1 MSAARMKKIIANALK
16 VETDISGARLQR
28 ESRELRRLETL
39 IDTVFALAIIMIV
52 WDEPSPT
59 QAASVDLL
67 GFIKE
72 RAQHM
77 LMAFIGIVVV
87 LVYWFQSNLLLGN
100 LSRTDPKHAI
110 LSVLQIFMVLVY
122 LLTVSYGIDI
132 GNEPLILA
140 MQSIAAALIGF
151 TAAGA
156 WWYASYRRRLLTDE
170 ADDSDVSALRLRVL
184 AEPLTA
190 ILTIGLAFVDP
201 MLWELGWLTFPLFV
215 FILQRVGVR
224 H

>member
-1 MSAARMKKIIANALK
+1 
-16 VETDISGARLQR
+16 
-28 ESRELRRLETL
+28 
-39 IDTVFALAIIMIV
+39 MIV

-67 GFIKE
+67 GFIAE

-77 LMAFIGIVVV
+77 LMALIGIVVV

-110 LSVLQIFMVLVY
+110 LSILQIFMVLVY

-140 MQSIAAALIGF
+140 MQSIAAALVGF
-151 TAAGA
+151 AAAGA

-170 ADDSDVSALRLRVL
+170 ADDGDVSALRLRVL

-190 ILTIGLAFVDP
+190 ILTVGLAFVSP
-201 MLWELGWLTFPLFV
+201 LLWELGWLTFPLFV
-215 FILQRVGVR
+215 AILRRAGVP

>member
-16 VETDISGARLQR
+16 VETAISGARLQR

-77 LMAFIGIVVV
+77 LMALIGIVVV

-110 LSVLQIFMVLVY
+110 LSILQIFMVLVY

-140 MQSIAAALIGF
+140 MQSIAAALVGF
-151 TAAGA
+151 AAAGA

-170 ADDSDVSALRLRVL
+170 ADDGDVSALRLRVL

-190 ILTIGLAFVDP
+190 ILTVGLAFVSP
-201 MLWELGWLTFPLFV
+201 LLWELGWLTFPLFV
-215 FILQRVGVR
+215 AILRRAGVP

>member
-1 MSAARMKKIIANALK
+1 MSAARMKKIIANALR
-16 VETDISGARLQR
+16 VETSISGARLQR

-39 IDTVFALAIIMIV
+39 IDTVFALAIILIV
-52 WDEPSPT
+52 WDEPSPA
-59 QAASVDLL
+59 QSASVDLL
-67 GFIKE
+67 GFIAE

-77 LMAFIGIVVV
+77 LMALIGIVVV

-110 LSVLQIFMVLVY
+110 LSILQIFMVLVY

-140 MQSIAAALIGF
+140 MQSIAAALVGF
-151 TAAGA
+151 AAAGA
-156 WWYASYRRRLLTDE
+156 WWYASYQRRLLTDE

-190 ILTIGLAFVDP
+190 ILTIGLAFVSP
-201 MLWELGWLTFPLFV
+201 LLWELGWLAFPLFV
-215 FILQRVGVR
+215 AILRRAGVP

>member
-1 MSAARMKKIIANALK
+1 MSAARMKKIIANALR
-16 VETDISGARLQR
+16 VETSISSARLQR

-59 QAASVDLL
+59 QSASVDLL
-67 GFIKE
+67 GFIAE

-77 LMAFIGIVVV
+77 LMALIGIVVV

-110 LSVLQIFMVLVY
+110 LSILQIFMVLVY

-140 MQSIAAALIGF
+140 MQSIAAALVGL
-151 TAAGA
+151 AAACA
-156 WWYASYRRRLLTDE
+156 WWYASHRRRLLTDE
-170 ADDSDVSALRLRVL
+170 TDDSDVSALRLRVL

-190 ILTIGLAFVDP
+190 LLTVGLAFVSP
-201 MLWELGWLTFPLFV
+201 LLWELGWLTYPLFV
-215 FILQRVGVR
+215 VILQRAGIR
-224 H
+224 Q

>member
-1 MSAARMKKIIANALK
+1 MSAARMKKIIANALR

-77 LMAFIGIVVV
+77 LMALIGIVVV

-110 LSVLQIFMVLVY
+110 LSILQIFMVLVY

-140 MQSIAAALIGF
+140 MQSIAAALVGF
-151 TAAGA
+151 AAAGA
-156 WWYASYRRRLLTDE
+156 WWYASYQRRLLTDE

-190 ILTIGLAFVDP
+190 ILTVGLAFVSP
-201 MLWELGWLTFPLFV
+201 LLWELGWLTFPLFV
-215 FILQRVGVR
+215 ALLQRAGMP